1 MAIIGISGYSGSG
14 KDTVGR
20 IIQYLHCDFQ
30 EDVGVEVA
38 IHPDND
44 WLLEEQ
50 SGWEI
55 KKWAGKL
62 KEVASLLT
70 GIPVHKFEDQE
81 FKKTVLGPEW
91 TTWKTNDG
99 KPPKEGDA
107 GIGKFMTVRDFLQRL
122 GTEGLRTGLHE
133 NTWVNA
139 LMADY
144 KSEYEVIYDSQS
156 TSNPLPV
163 KEPTNEL
170 GQNPNWIITDTRFPN
185 EAQAIKDAGGIVIR
199 VDRPGITPVNAH
211 PSETG
216 LDNYQFDEY
225 ITNDGDIKKLTE
237 TVREILIR
245 REYYES

>member
-30 EDVGVEVA
+30 EDVAVEVA
-38 IHPDND
+38 IHPEND

-70 GIPVHKFEDQE
+70 GIPIQKFEDQE

-91 TTWKTNDG
+91 NKTEYDNNRG
-99 KPPKEGDA
+99 SYTNPHLVT
-107 GIGKFMTVRDFLQRL
+107 MTVRDFLQKL
-122 GTEGLRTGLHE
+122 GTDGLRQGLHE
-133 NTWVNA
+133 NVWVNA

-144 KSEYEVIYDSQS
+144 QPITEQS
-156 TSNPLPV
+156 YVMEDGSLFDMRDLKGHPLYPD
-163 KEPTNEL
+163 
-170 GQNPNWIITDTRFPN
+170 WIITDTRFPN
-185 EAQAIKDAGGIVIR
+185 EADAVKKSGGTLIR

-225 ITNDGDIKKLTE
+225 ITNDGDLKKLTE
-237 TVREILIR
+237 TVNEILIR
-245 REYYES
+245 REYYDS